1 MNTIQTIFEHD
12 CPLIKCLVIFPVG
25 KIHEDKKIQSM
36 LFSQMLMKGTLSKNA
51 YEIHSVLDFFGA
63 SMDCFSGPMHTTIEI
78 YCHQK
83 HWKNVVDLLFEVCY
97 EAKFDIFEWELLL
110 KKKIEELKQL
120 QMQNDWLADKK
131 IMSSL
136 FGAEHNFGYT
146 QTVEDYKN
154 IDLID
159 IIDFYN
165 NKWIHALPSF
175 FIAGG
180 IDKSSQSYLENKLKV
195 YQKKILIEPIKSK
208 TSYLETDQHS
218 NSKQY
223 QVSIRIGKLMECND
237 EMDFLTYEVFNMA
250 LGGFF
255 GSALMREIRQKK
267 GLTYG
272 VYSYLQMY
280 KLQGALII
288 SLETAPSNLKMA
300 IDAILTIFDRYYKD
314 KELFNEAKR
323 QVYSN
328 WIRSSSQSLNE
339 IKNYVRFHK
348 MGLDYKKY
356 EMLVKEIETINFN
369 LSTNKLGFAKDLE
382 IVYI

>member
-1 MNTIQTIFEHD
+1 
-12 CPLIKCLVIFPVG
+12 
-25 KIHEDKKIQSM
+25 
-36 LFSQMLMKGTLSKNA
+36 
-51 YEIHSVLDFFGA
+51 
-63 SMDCFSGPMHTTIEI
+63 
-78 YCHQK
+78 
-83 HWKNVVDLLFEVCY
+83 
-97 EAKFDIFEWELLL
+97 
-110 KKKIEELKQL
+110 
-120 QMQNDWLADKK
+120 MQNDWLADKK

-195 YQKKILIEPIKSK
+195 YQKKILIEPIKLK